1 MGLGADLIVCDGWLG
16 AGLLGGL
23 GAFIAVPGLLGF
35 GRGEAILNLAEI
47 ESYGMICPHWSVIES
62 NLSLVESVHD
72 KGIKVGVWVVP
83 GSKIDTLRDLGV
95 DAVISEEL
103 KEN

>member
-35 GRGEAILNLAEI
+35 GRGEGFSPSVMFNSLI
-47 ESYGMICPHWSVIES
+47 SYLFHY
-62 NLSLVESVHD
+62 D
-72 KGIKVGVWVVP
+72 
-83 GSKIDTLRDLGV
+83 
-95 DAVISEEL
+95 
-103 KEN
+103 

>member
-35 GRGEAILNLAEI
+35 GRGE
-47 ESYGMICPHWSVIES
+47 GFTPSVMCK
-62 NLSLVESVHD
+62 SL
-72 KGIKVGVWVVP
+72 I
-83 GSKIDTLRDLGV
+83 
-95 DAVISEEL
+95 
-103 KEN
+103 